1 MNLRYNLIV
10 LDFHGTMTENILRT
24 IKSYHEAAIKLWGA
38 SPFDKEYYQR
48 VLTRPA
54 QSSGSGI
61 THKEW
66 LQKQFKW
73 KNKREFEQFIELFRE
88 DMNSIYMPVPG
99 MRKTCT
105 DLTSMGVELA
115 ILTDGM
121 DIKEIETQLNN
132 WRLGY
137 LFPRLYSYH
146 KTGIKKPNPN
156 TIGFILFY
164 RTLKN
169 RELMSQKTIH

>member
-1 MNLRYNLIV
+1 MDLRYNLVI

-54 QSSGSGI
+54 QSGGSGI
-61 THKEW
+61 SHKEW
-66 LQKQFKW
+66 LQKQFAW
-73 KNKREFEQFIELFRE
+73 KNNDEFDRFMESFKET
-88 DMNSIYMPVPG
+88 MSSIYMPVPG
-99 MRKTCT
+99 MQRTCT
-105 DLTSMGVELA
+105 DLISMGVELA
-115 ILTDGM
+115 ILTDGS
-121 DIKEIETQLNN
+121 DIKEIKTQLNT

-137 LFPRLYSYH
+137 LFPRLYSSH
-146 KTGIKKPNPN
+146 RTGIKKPNPD

-164 RTLKN
+164 WTLKN
-169 RELMSQKTIH
+169 RELKSQKTIH